1 MLGSLE
7 QRAMTPERWH
17 QVTEIFHAA
26 RARTA
31 VERDQFLAEACQGD
45 ASLRESVDAMLAAD
59 AGAGSFSPLYV
70 SGLPSDDDA
79 VFPAAPE
86 PTLVGKQLGP
96 YRVDSMLGAG
106 GMGEVYAAVD
116 TRLDRKVAIKI
127 SREQF
132 SARFMREAR
141 AISMLN
147 HPNIC
152 TLYDIGSDYLVT
164 EFVEGQTLRERLASG
179 LPFERVLEV
188 AKQMLEALR
197 AAHAAGIVHRDL
209 KPANVMVRFDGY
221 VKLLDFGLAKQVK
234 SISRL
239 QAEETVALSA
249 TLPGQIV
256 GTVAYMSPEQ
266 IEGGDLDA
274 RSDLFAFG
282 VVLYE
287 MVAGRH
293 PWPKKSPLEILI
305 AILHDEP
312 PPVEHPFGVV
322 LQKLLRKHRE
332 DRYASAE
339 EVLDALALP
348 PATSSSVRHGPTR
361 LIVLPFRILR
371 RDAEIDFLA
380 LSLPDAITSSLAAI
394 DSLVVRPTIAASRF
408 AASAEI
414 DVKTIAE
421 QTQVDVIVTG
431 TILSDGRRLRL
442 NAQLIG
448 ASDGAVLWSDTSS
461 VSVND
466 LFQLHDELVNR
477 IIQSLQLP
485 LTAGEQRA
493 LKHDAPANPMS
504 YQLYLNA
511 NLLLASGYGP
521 RNLTEARDLYLRSLD
536 ADPKY
541 APAWASLGRT
551 YRLIGKYVGNL
562 TDNLALAEESF
573 GKAFTLNPGLPLA
586 HNYYTQLQT
595 DLGRPIEA
603 MERLLTRARE
613 HRHDPQVFAGL
624 VLACR
629 YSGLPHASA
638 AAHNAAR
645 RLDPNIRTSVVYS
658 YYQLGE
664 YQRVLDSS
672 DCSDP
677 YGTAGAL
684 AALGREHEA
693 IAGYIEFEKIA
704 PTEHLR
710 LAAVFDRALLQ
721 GDIGRGLDAL
731 DQLLDLPG
739 PFVHDPESHYWI
751 ARNLARANQVERAL
765 SSLTRAFDGGYFCHF
780 ALLHDAW
787 LEALRFQPAFSELV
801 NRAAAKDQ
809 EARRIF
815 SATGGASLLGVYAQP
830 ST

>member
-1 MLGSLE
+1 MTSDRWQLIESL
-7 QRAMTPERWH
+7 
-17 QVTEIFHAA
+17 FHAA
-26 RARTA
+26 RTRDAA
-31 VERDQFLAEACQGD
+31 EREVFLAEACRGD
-45 ASLRESVDAMLAAD
+45 ASLRADVDAMLAAD
-59 AGAGSFSPLYV
+59 AGAESFGGRPLVASGV
-70 SGLPSDDDA
+70 SLETGTAFGATPHPS
-79 VFPAAPE
+79 
-86 PTLVGKQLGP
+86 LVGKQLGP

-132 SARFMREAR
+132 TARFMREAR
-141 AISMLN
+141 AISALN
-147 HPNIC
+147 HPHIC
-152 TLYDIGSDYLVT
+152 TLYDVGTDYLVT
-164 EFVEGQTLRERLASG
+164 EFVEGQTLRESLAGG
-179 LPFERVLEV
+179 LPPERVVEI
-188 AKQMLEALR
+188 AKQVLEALR

-209 KPANVMVRFDGY
+209 KPANIMVRFDGY
-221 VKLLDFGLAKQVK
+221 VKLLDFGLAKRVRGT
-234 SISRL
+234 SRL
-239 QAEETVALSA
+239 EAEETVPLSA

-266 IEGGDLDA
+266 VEGDVIDA

-287 MVAGRH
+287 MVTGRH
-293 PWPKKSPLEILI
+293 PWPRKSTLEILV

-312 PPVEHPFGVV
+312 PPVEHPLGGM
-322 LQKLLRKHRE
+322 LHKLLRKHRE
-332 DRYASAE
+332 DRYSSAE
-339 EVLDALALP
+339 EALEALALP
-348 PATSSSVRHGPTR
+348 PAIPTFSRRGPTR

-371 RDAEIDFLA
+371 HDAETDFLA
-380 LSLPDAITSSLAAI
+380 VSLPDAITSSLAAI

-414 DVKTIAE
+414 DVKTVAE
-421 QTQVDVIVTG
+421 QTQVDVMVTG

-448 ASDGAVLWSDTSS
+448 AADGAVLWSDTFRGS
-461 VSVND
+461 VSD
-466 LFQLHDELVNR
+466 IFQLHDELVNH

-485 LTAGEQRA
+485 LTAREQRA

-504 YQLYLNA
+504 YHLYLSA
-511 NLLLASGYGP
+511 NLLASAGYDP
-521 RNLTEARDLYLRSLD
+521 RNLSEARDLYLRSLE

-541 APAWASLGRT
+541 PPAWASLGRT

-562 TDNLALAEESF
+562 TENLALAEESF
-573 GKAFTLNPGLPLA
+573 KKAFALNPGLALA

-603 MERLLTRARE
+603 MERLLRRARE

-629 YSGLPHASA
+629 YNGIPDASA

-658 YYQLGE
+658 YHQLGE
-664 YQRVLDSS
+664 YQKVLDAS

-684 AALGREHEA
+684 AALGREREA
-693 IAGYIEFEKIA
+693 IAGYVEFEKIA
-704 PTEHLR
+704 PTDQLR

-721 GDIGRGLDAL
+721 GDTRRGLDAL

-765 SSLTRAFDGGYFCHF
+765 NSLTRAFDSGYFCHF

-787 LEALRFQPAFSELV
+787 LEPLRSDLAFTELV
-801 NRAAAKDQ
+801 NRAAPKDQ
-809 EARRIF
+809 EARRVF
-815 SATGGASLLGVYAQP
+815 SANGGASLLGVYAHP